1 MRLYCS
7 VLPFR
12 KCFRLNVAF
21 YLILWNYSSFV
32 MVQMETILNY
42 TRRTL
47 VFFLMTPENLLI
59 RTERFYFFT
68 FNDLF
73 PLAGIFFCFVQII
86 SLGYSACHFIP
97 SIFVFNA
104 VFCALS
110 ILFNALAKTKW
121 DIDMMLIRPFDYCF
135 VCIAQNAWV
144 KSGIPYALHSVPHQ
158 TCVNRH
164 ISWAFCSFIS
174 HFISGFS

>member
-1 MRLYCS
+1 MCCH
-7 VLPFR
+7 FA

-47 VFFLMTPENLLI
+47 VFFSYDP
-59 RTERFYFFT
+59 RKFVVWVSQWFYFLHFQWP
-68 FNDLF
+68 F
-73 PLAGIFFCFVQII
+73 PASIFFVSFESFQLLHVILFHQFLF
-86 SLGYSACHFIP
+86 STPFFLT
-97 SIFVFNA
+97 
-104 VFCALS
+104 LS
-110 ILFNALAKTKW
+110 ILFNAFAKMEW